1 MEPTPHDALFRGI
14 FGQPEHAAA
23 ELACVLPPELLAC
36 IDCATLAPL
45 PATFVDECLAE
56 RHADLLF
63 EAKLRRGGSA
73 LLLVLVEHQS
83 GNDPWM
89 ALRLLGYQLRIW
101 EQWRRVH
108 PEAKRLPPIVPVVVH
123 HGSGEWTAPRA
134 FRELLELGDEAQ
146 DGARGDASGA
156 ASAEARRALTRHHL
170 DFELFVDDWSE
181 HEPAAL
187 AARAMGAVARLAM
200 VALRSAR
207 DDVEFERQLGL
218 LARLWFEARCSEAG
232 RPSVDL
238 VLRYLFEL
246 REQPELQELA
256 RRAEAQGVDRM
267 ERKVVSWAE
276 SARQEGQTDGAR
288 AARRQVV
295 RQLAT
300 QRFGALG
307 RSEQATIDSAD
318 DAALER
324 ALQRLLSARSFAE
337 LFAS

>member
-36 IDCATLAPL
+36 IDCATLEPL
-45 PATFVDECLAE
+45 PATFVDACLAE

-63 EAKLRRGGSA
+63 EAKLRGGGSA

-123 HGSGEWTAPRA
+123 HGSGEWTAPRT
-134 FRELLELGDEAQ
+134 FRELLEWGDEAQ
-146 DGARGDASGA
+146 D
-156 ASAEARRALTRHHL
+156 ARRALLRHHL
-170 DFELFVDDWSE
+170 DFELFVDDWSG

-200 VALRSAR
+200 VALRSTR
-207 DDVEFERQLGL
+207 DDTEFERQLGL
-218 LARLWFEARCSEAG
+218 LARLWFEARCSETG
-232 RPSVDL
+232 RPSVEL

-246 REQPELQELA
+246 RKRPELRELA
-256 RRAEAQGVDRM
+256 RRAEAQGVDLM

-276 SARQEGQTDGAR
+276 EARQEGAADGAR
-288 AARRQVV
+288 AARRQIV
-295 RQLAT
+295 RQLAS
-300 QRFGALG
+300 QRFGAL
-307 RSEQATIDSAD
+307 SQSDEATIDSAD

-337 LFAS
+337 LFAR